1 MNIPKPFQ
9 ITDPEQ
15 IAAFIDSYNFALLIT
30 VSSGAAQISHVPLL
44 YDRSRN
50 CLLGHLARAN
60 PHWRDLMDHEAVAV
74 FNGPHAYVSPAWYRD
89 PGVPTWNYT
98 VVHVHGRTDLIESEP
113 ELREIVTGLTA
124 KHEQNRSQPW
134 TLDTLN
140 AETVAS
146 MLRNIV
152 GFVIH
157 IDRIEAKYK
166 LSQNRSAEDRIGVVA
181 TLEGSDDSM
190 SRELAAAMSS
200 ASGTD

>member
-1 MNIPKPFQ
+1 MYIPKPFQ
-9 ITDPEQ
+9 ITDQEQ
-15 IAAFIDSYNFALLIT
+15 IAAFIDSYNFAQLIT

-60 PHWRDLMDHEAVAV
+60 PHWRGLMDHEALAV
-74 FNGPHAYVSPAWYRD
+74 FNGPHAYVSPVWYRN

-98 VVHVHGRTDLIESEP
+98 AVHVHGRTDLIESEP

-124 KHEQNRSQPW
+124 KHEQNQPQPW
-134 TLDTLN
+134 TLDMLN
-140 AETVAS
+140 AATVTS

-152 GFVIH
+152 GFVMH
-157 IDRIEAKYK
+157 IDRIEAKFK
-166 LSQNRSAEDRIGVVA
+166 LSQNRSAADRIGVIA
-181 TLEGSDDSM
+181 AFEGSGNSM
-190 SRELAAAMSS
+190 SHELATAMSN